1 MTPPAFSPVPR
12 DPMSE
17 FARVFARVAAAA
29 PFDPTAAALA
39 TAGPDGAPSCRLVLV
54 KQFDARGF
62 QVFTNFESRK
72 GRELAANPRAALTW
86 HWPWLE
92 EQVRAEGAIERL
104 PEAESDAYFAARP
117 RGSQL
122 GAWASRQSEPL
133 PSRIALLRRVVA
145 TEARHLG
152 RPVPR
157 PPFWGGYLLRPDRV
171 EFWKGRPSRLHERRL
186 FTLGAAGWTVERLSP

>member
-1 MTPPAFSPVPR
+1 MSPPAVSPVPR
-12 DPMSE
+12 DPMAE

-86 HWPWLE
+86 HWPWIE
-92 EQVRAEGAIERL
+92 EQVRAEGGVERL
-104 PEAESDAYFAARP
+104 PAEESDRYFESRP
-117 RGSQL
+117 RGHQL

-133 PSRIALLRRVVA
+133 PSRFGRLRRVA
-145 TEARHLG
+145 ALAARHLAG
-152 RPVPR
+152 PVPR
-157 PPFWGGYLLRPDRV
+157 PPYWGGYLLRPHRI
-171 EFWKGRPSRLHERRL
+171 EFWKGKPSRLHERRQ
-186 FTLGAAGWTVERLSP
+186 FDLGADGWRLERLSP